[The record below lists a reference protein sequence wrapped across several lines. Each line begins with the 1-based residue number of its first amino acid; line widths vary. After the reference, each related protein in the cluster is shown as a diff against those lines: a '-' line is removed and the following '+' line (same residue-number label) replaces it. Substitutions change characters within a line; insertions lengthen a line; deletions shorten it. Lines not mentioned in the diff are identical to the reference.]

1 MLKILKTYFVPSSIV
16 FACILIVLLSGC
28 NQDRTNTP
36 LNAEGGLAG
45 TVTATAPVIS
55 NSQTPSVIELTPTLE
70 AMLSAADDTPTPEI
84 EEIEVAETIR
94 CGSKLPVISV
104 VKPSINDL
112 EGILLPDSLVPDEAL
127 PALRRLIENPGSV
140 GLAAFEIGRES
151 DGVFLNADAPMPL
164 ASVVKVVNLVA
175 YAEAVDEGRI
185 DPAAWIPLAEM
196 DRAYLPGMDL
206 GSHRRAIRALEEQGL
221 IAGEPPATPM
231 EEIPTMMIRYSSNA
245 ATDYLHLLVGQEEVE
260 MTAISLGLTSQ
271 TAPCPWIGQ
280 FLAMS
285 NHQRNGSN
293 IEAVRAF
300 IEDPKSYEVEVM
312 RLSDSFMNDPEFR
325 DQALSYRSSRASIQV
340 QSLFSENLNAQASA
354 RDYSRLMAKIISN
367 ELSSSYTNILVR
379 RALEWPMIFPDNQ
392 LLFRVVGYK
401 SGSLPGILTTI
412 YYAERLEDQAQVV
425 VALFFRDLPRGTYR
439 NWRQSLPHD
448 VLARWLLSDPEAISE
463 MKKLIGD
470 GSN

>member
-1 MLKILKTYFVPSSIV
+1 MV
-16 FACILIVLLSGC
+16 F
-28 NQDRTNTP
+28 D
-36 LNAEGGLAG
+36 
-45 TVTATAPVIS
+45 
-55 NSQTPSVIELTPTLE
+55 NSLGQEK
-70 AMLSAADDTPTPEI
+70 I
-84 EEIEVAETIR
+84 EE
-94 CGSKLPVISV
+94 
-104 VKPSINDL
+104 
-112 EGILLPDSLVPDEAL
+112 
-127 PALRRLIENPGSV
+127 
-140 GLAAFEIGRES
+140 
-151 DGVFLNADAPMPL
+151 
-164 ASVVKVVNLVA
+164 
-175 YAEAVDEGRI
+175 
-185 DPAAWIPLAEM
+185 
-196 DRAYLPGMDL
+196 
-206 GSHRRAIRALEEQGL
+206 
-221 IAGEPPATPM
+221 
-231 EEIPTMMIRYSSNA
+231 
-245 ATDYLHLLVGQEEVE
+245 
-260 MTAISLGLTSQ
+260 TAKNLGLDSQ

-401 SGSLPGILTTI
+401 SGSLPGILTTV